1 MGLFGKNWTP
11 DQCLTFFRKFAKIIF
26 ASKAKARFSIWSWIS
41 LCSWVSWIMR
51 ISGGRYDADILEK
64 FLQEAY
70 GTTPMFHTARPSGM
84 KYAVT
89 ATTLSDA
96 TLCLI
101 SNYHTEGKPTSNLG
115 KFAYP
120 CCSIIDNISGYK
132 HLPPTSD
139 KGEILIW
146 EA

>member
-1 MGLFGKNWTP
+1 
-11 DQCLTFFRKFAKIIF
+11 
-26 ASKAKARFSIWSWIS
+26 
-41 LCSWVSWIMR
+41 MR

-70 GTTPMFHTARPSGM
+70 GTTSMFHTARPSGM

-115 KFAYP
+115 
-120 CCSIIDNISGYK
+120 YK

>member
-1 MGLFGKNWTP
+1 
-11 DQCLTFFRKFAKIIF
+11 
-26 ASKAKARFSIWSWIS
+26 
-41 LCSWVSWIMR
+41 MR

-101 SNYHTEGKPTSNLG
+101 SNYNTEGKPTSNLG
-115 KFAYP
+115 KFSYP
-120 CCSIIDNISGYK
+120 CCNIIGNILGYK